1 MKDDTFWKDIQRFI
15 DSIRDEAHSARPD
28 RVSID
33 FWLFKIERR
42 VKILKDYIDAETHK
56 DIS

>member
-1 MKDDTFWKDIQRFI
+1 MKKEDRIWGDIQRFI
-15 DSIRDEAHSARPD
+15 DSIRDEAHSAKPD

-42 VKILKDYIDAETHK
+42 IKILKDYIDEK
-56 DIS
+56 

>member
-1 MKDDTFWKDIQRFI
+1 MKKANDRFWIDIQRFI

-42 VKILKDYIDAETHK
+42 MKLLKDYLDETK
-56 DIS
+56 A